1 MVAKNSTIA
10 QTAGRPVGDR
20 EDGLERE
27 DIQQIFS
34 VSLMGDHAPECST
47 EGGEIELTDE
57 EEGSEAESDSPDE
70 DEDNDHVDKLRH
82 ELEKAVPGGFRHR

>member
-47 EGGEIELTDE
+47 EGGEI
-57 EEGSEAESDSPDE
+57 
-70 DEDNDHVDKLRH
+70 
-82 ELEKAVPGGFRHR
+82 